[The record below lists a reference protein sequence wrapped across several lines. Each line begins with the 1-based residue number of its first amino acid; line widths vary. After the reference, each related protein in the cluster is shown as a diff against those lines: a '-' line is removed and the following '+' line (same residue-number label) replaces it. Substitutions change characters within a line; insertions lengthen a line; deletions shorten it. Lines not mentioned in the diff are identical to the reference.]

1 LQVDEILRRRDY
13 IRRMRKDEVIAKIKA
28 HADEIRARGATA
40 LYLFGSTV
48 RGESRADSDVDV
60 FIERDE
66 TQRFSIHDRF
76 RLQDYLSTLLDAD
89 VDLGLRS
96 ELHPVLREEILQEA
110 IRVL

>member
-1 LQVDEILRRRDY
+1 
-13 IRRMRKDEVIAKIKA
+13 MRKDEVIARIKA

-48 RGESRADSDVDV
+48 RSEARNDSDVDV

-66 TQRFSIHDRF
+66 SKRFSIHDRF
-76 RLQDYLSTLLDAD
+76 GLQDYLSALLATE

-96 ELHPVLREEILQEA
+96 ELHPELREEILREA
-110 IRVL
+110 VRVL